1 MTLVRSNDFLDKTQK
16 LDFTKM
22 KPYALQ
28 DTVKKIVK
36 YAIENIHDTY
46 I

>member
-1 MTLVRSNDFLDKTQK
+1 
-16 LDFTKM
+16 M

-46 I
+46 IWQRIYTQDR